1 MSLKLK
7 TNRPSTDAA
16 AEETTQVNRAEEEVV
31 EETTQAGNAV
41 EPEVGEVDEGT
52 AGTVEPEAEPQ
63 AQATATASDVEAPRH
78 VTVRNESQTQVAVAT
93 GSANGTENYFKQ
105 MVESLKADGQNG
117 LEMGYGVFPVV
128 SLDKGEFKINDEEFD
143 DDFTVVPMTSEA
155 KFAYRT
161 TGVPEKE
168 VEVTFSDTDRAHLD
182 PGSAVS
188 QRLLEWKEKWPES
201 GFEIKKY
208 LDVYAYVVELPAKP
222 ELQGQIVVLSV
233 SPTSIRRYTNAC
245 VTAKGRGYAA
255 HECVFKV
262 AVGEKVRGDFDYY
275 PWEFQAIGSCRKL
288 GVEVKFGGQR
298 DEDF

>member
-1 MSLKLK
+1 MIMALTLK
-7 TNRPSTDAA
+7 TNRPTADAA
-16 AEETTQVNRAEEEVV
+16 LEAEAHQAEAVEAV
-31 EETTQAGNAV
+31 EETSAGNAV
-41 EPEVGEVDEGT
+41 EQEQVEQDRSDAGPDAQEV
-52 AGTVEPEAEPQ
+52 EPQ
-63 AQATATASDVEAPRH
+63 AQATATATVADEPRH
-78 VTVRNESQTQVAVAT
+78 VAVRNESQAVAVAA
-93 GSANGTENYFKQ
+93 GSSNGTENYFKQ
-105 MVESLKADGQNG
+105 MVESLKQDGQNG

-143 DDFTVVPMTSEA
+143 SDFSVVPMTSEA
-155 KFAYRT
+155 KYAYRT
-161 TGVPEKE
+161 TGVAEKE

-182 PGSAVS
+182 PASAVS
-188 QRLLEWKEKWPES
+188 QRLQEWKEKWPDS